1 MRIEKEHDFQEWIF
15 KNSGAYG
22 FIFLCFSDLGR
33 YKNGETGEL
42 VHGIFNR
49 RVMIDGNV

>member
-1 MRIEKEHDFQEWIF
+1 MLETTLATNKCTIFTVFQSRGIHF
-15 KNSGAYG
+15 QGK
-22 FIFLCFSDLGR
+22 DLGR

-49 RVMIDGNV
+49 CVMIDGNV